1 MKTSHVDCNQKTSRK
16 TDFPEKEGYFM
27 QQALRLQGCKTQGY
41 DKDSFFF
48 LINSKKKERCIDFRG
63 EKDER
68 VYKKIKHDMILHSY
82 LKSEK

>member
-48 LINSKKKERCIDFRG
+48 FN
-63 EKDER
+63 
-68 VYKKIKHDMILHSY
+68 
-82 LKSEK
+82 